1 MLSNKK
7 NTVGGLLLALF
18 IFFSSCAPKDDDEAV
33 RALAKRL
40 IPKYEKNFVF
50 NVVEDSL
57 QYYELESV
65 GDKIV
70 IRGDCSNSI
79 SVGLNRYLNDWCLTT
94 VSWNADD
101 PIEMPELLPRV
112 EQPVRVESLTDN
124 RFFLN
129 YCTFG
134 YTMPWWGWREWE
146 RFIDWMA
153 LNGVT
158 MPLAITGQ
166 EAVWQKVWRSHGMSD
181 EQIRAY
187 FTGPA
192 HLPWHRMSNIDR
204 WEGPLPQEWI
214 DSQAE
219 LQKKILGRER
229 SLGMTPVLPAFAGH
243 VPAALAELHP
253 EAEFSRVSYWG
264 GFADEYRCTF
274 LSPMSP
280 LFSEIQKEFI
290 ETQTEMFG
298 SDHIYGVDPFNEI
311 DSPSWDPQTLA
322 EMSRCIFSSM
332 TAADPNALWLQMG
345 WLFYADPGHWT
356 DENIR
361 AYLTAVPQGRMIL
374 LDYYCEFIQIWKQT
388 EGFYGQPYIWCY
400 LGNFG
405 GNTML
410 AGNFSTISNRISETF
425 SNGQDNVYGIGST
438 LEGFGVNR
446 FMYEYVLGRAWNT
459 GLSDAEWIDRLAD
472 RQCGRADADARLAWK
487 SLIEKVYK
495 DYSITGQATL
505 TNAHPCL
512 EGNWMWT
519 TRPGRSWSVADI
531 MDIWEKF
538 SRADSE
544 RDTYLFDL
552 VNVAR
557 QALGDLFLDMRNEF
571 TKAYYSGDL
580 PLAHKK
586 ASELLELLD
595 DMDRLLACHREF
607 RLSSWLEPARK
618 LGGNNK
624 ALADYYERNAKVL
637 ISVWGD
643 SFHLTDYASRS
654 LSGFVSSYY
663 RARWEMF
670 FTEVLSCM
678 ESGKVFNQKTFDAEI
693 YEFERRWPDS
703 VLPAERTPEDARMV
717 CDELLEKYKNRV

>member
-1 MLSNKK
+1 MIRLHQKFSVSGILLCLSI
-7 NTVGGLLLALF
+7 LL
-18 IFFSSCAPKDDDEAV
+18 FSSCASRNDDRAV
-33 RALAKRL
+33 RGLARRV
-40 IPKYEKNFVF
+40 IPEQERNFVF
-50 NVVEDSL
+50 NVVEDTV
-57 QYYELESV
+57 QYYEIESS

-70 IRGDCSNSI
+70 ISGDCSNSVA
-79 SVGLNRYLNDWCLTT
+79 VGLNRYLNDWCLAT

-101 PIEMPELLPRV
+101 PVEMPAVLPKV
-112 EQPVRVESLTDN
+112 ESPVRVESLTDT

-134 YTMPWWGWREWE
+134 YTMPWWGWHEWE

-166 EAVWQKVWRSHGMSD
+166 EAVWQKVWRSHGLSD

-219 LQKKILGRER
+219 LQKKILARER

-243 VPAALAELHP
+243 VPAELAQVCPDAQL
-253 EAEFSRVSYWG
+253 SRVSYWG

-274 LSPMSP
+274 LSPMDP
-280 LFSEIQKEFI
+280 LFAQIQKEFI
-290 ETQTEMFG
+290 DEQTRMFG
-298 SDHIYGVDPFNEI
+298 TDHIYGVDPFNEI

-322 EMSRCIFSSM
+322 DMSERIFGSM
-332 TAADPNALWLQMG
+332 TAADPDALWLQMG
-345 WLFYADPGHWT
+345 WLFYADPTHWT
-356 DENIR
+356 DENIK

-374 LDYYCEFIQIWKQT
+374 LDYYCDFIQIWKQT

-410 AGNFSTISNRISETF
+410 SGNFRTVSERIGATF
-425 SNGQDNVYGIGST
+425 ANGQKNLCGIGST

-459 GLSDAEWIDRLAD
+459 GVSDDEWIDRLAD
-472 RQCGRADADARLAWK
+472 RHAGKRDETARLMWK
-487 SLIEKVYK
+487 KLIDKVYV
-495 DYSITGQATL
+495 DHSITGQATL
-505 TNAHPCL
+505 TCAHPCL
-512 EGNWMWT
+512 EGNWLWT

-531 MDIWEKF
+531 MDIWRTAAEV
-538 SRADSE
+538 DSD
-544 RDTYLFDL
+544 RDSHVYDL
-552 VNVAR
+552 VNIGR
-557 QALGDLFLDMRNEF
+557 QALGDLFLDVRDEF
-571 TKAYYSGDL
+571 TAAYRSGDIA
-580 PLAHKK
+580 LARGK
-586 ASELLELLD
+586 AAEMTGILD

-607 RLSSWLEPARK
+607 RLQPWLDSAGKMGHDRESS
-618 LGGNNK
+618 
-624 ALADYYERNAKVL
+624 DYYERNAKVL

-643 SFHLTDYASRS
+643 SSHLTDYASRS

-663 RARWEMF
+663 RERWTMF
-670 FTEVLSCM
+670 LTDVLDCM
-678 ESGKVFNQKTFDAEI
+678 ETGRAFDQKAFDGRI
-693 YEFERRWPDS
+693 YDFERRWPDAAT
-703 VLPAERTPEDARMV
+703 PTPRTPEDARQV
-717 CDELLEKYKNRV
+717 TLELLEKYR

>member
-1 MLSNKK
+1 MIRLHQKFSVSG
-7 NTVGGLLLALF
+7 TLFCLLILL
-18 IFFSSCAPKDDDEAV
+18 FSSCASRNDDRAV
-33 RALAKRL
+33 RELARRV
-40 IPKYEKNFVF
+40 IPEQEKNFVF
-50 NVVEDSL
+50 NVVADTV
-57 QYYELESV
+57 QYYEIESS

-70 IRGDCSNSI
+70 ISGDCSNSVA
-79 SVGLNRYLNDWCLTT
+79 VGLNRYLNDWCLAT

-101 PIEMPELLPRV
+101 PVEMPAVLPKV
-112 EQPVRVESLTDN
+112 ESPVRVESLTDT

-129 YCTFG
+129 YCTYG

-166 EAVWQKVWRSHGMSD
+166 EAVWQKVWRSHGLSD
-181 EQIRAY
+181 DQIRAY

-219 LQKKILGRER
+219 LQKKILERER

-243 VPAALAELHP
+243 VPAELAQVCPDAKLT
-253 EAEFSRVSYWG
+253 RVSYWG

-274 LSPMSP
+274 LSPMDP
-280 LFSEIQKEFI
+280 LFAQIQREFI
-290 ETQTEMFG
+290 DEQTRMFG
-298 SDHIYGVDPFNEI
+298 TDHIYGVDPFNEI

-322 EMSRCIFSSM
+322 EMAERIFGSM
-332 TAADPNALWLQMG
+332 TAADPDALWLQMG
-345 WLFYADPGHWT
+345 WLFYADPTHWT
-356 DENIR
+356 DENIK

-374 LDYYCEFIQIWKQT
+374 LDYYCDFIQIWKQT

-410 AGNFSTISNRISETF
+410 SGNFRTVSERIGETF
-425 SNGQDNVYGIGST
+425 ANGQKNLCGIGST

-459 GLSDAEWIDRLAD
+459 GVSDDEWIDRLAD
-472 RQCGRADADARLAWK
+472 RRSGKRDETARLMWK
-487 SLIEKVYK
+487 KLIDKVYV
-495 DYSITGQATL
+495 DHSITGQATL
-505 TNAHPCL
+505 TCAHPCL
-512 EGNWMWT
+512 EGNWLWT
-519 TRPGRSWSVADI
+519 TRPGRSWTVADI
-531 MDIWEKF
+531 MDIWRTAAEV
-538 SRADSE
+538 DSE
-544 RDTYLFDL
+544 RDCHLYDL
-552 VNVAR
+552 VNIGR
-557 QALGDLFLDMRNEF
+557 QALGDLFLDVRDEF
-571 TKAYYSGDL
+571 TAAYRSGDI
-580 PLAHKK
+580 A
-586 ASELLELLD
+586 AARSRAAEMTGILD

-607 RLSSWLEPARK
+607 RLQPWLDSARK
-618 LGGNNK
+618 MGNDK
-624 ALADYYERNAKVL
+624 ESSDYYERNAKVL

-643 SFHLTDYASRS
+643 SSHLTDYASRS

-663 RARWEMF
+663 RERWTMF
-670 FTEVLSCM
+670 LAEVLDCM
-678 ESGKVFNQKTFDAEI
+678 ETGRTFDRKAFDGRI
-693 YEFERRWPDS
+693 YDFERRWPDAAT
-703 VLPAERTPEDARMV
+703 PTPRTPEDARQV
-717 CDELLEKYKNRV
+717 TLELLEKYR